1 MTISDDYEK
10 WCNEML
16 TETDKE
22 VARLVDGEHI
32 NIKKTTCQSCTRA
45 KTKNICECED
55 YSIECYYC
63 HLVECHLCGV

>member
-1 MTISDDYEK
+1 MTTSDEYEK
-10 WCNEML
+10 WCKETL
-16 TETDKE
+16 TKTDRE

-32 NIKKTTCQSCTRA
+32 NIKKITCKSCTRA
-45 KTKNICECED
+45 KTKNVCECED